1 MAVLLGSANRDEQQF
16 KYPEIFD
23 MSRPEPR
30 HLSFGFGTHFCVG
43 ASLARLE
50 ARIALEVLLSRFP
63 RIALAGDVTRAPLL
77 FMRRARSIPLRAS

>member
-1 MAVLLGSANRDEQQF
+1 
-16 KYPEIFD
+16 

-50 ARIALEVLLSRFP
+50 ALLSCFP
-63 RIALAGDVTRAPLL
+63 RIALAGGVTRAPLL

>member
-1 MAVLLGSANRDEQQF
+1 MLIGSANRDERQF
-16 KYPEIFD
+16 EHAEVFD

-50 ARIALEVLLSRFP
+50 ARIALEALLSRFP
-63 RIALAGDVTRAPLL
+63 RMALAGNVTRAPSLL
-77 FMRRARSIPLRAS
+77 TRGARLIPLRAG

>member
-1 MAVLLGSANRDEQQF
+1 MLLGSANRDDQQF
-16 KYPEIFD
+16 EYAEVFD
-23 MSRPEPR
+23 MSRPEVR

-43 ASLARLE
+43 ASLTRLE
-50 ARIALEVLLSRFP
+50 ALLSRFP